1 MKYSGVH
8 KALIIPVEDLD
19 RAAASLRYAIKAHR
33 KAHNLPMNRFK
44 HEGLVDDVYMV
55 ESVILDAAKCIGLDL
70 GAARVGEL
78 DVSDAG

>member
-1 MKYSGVH
+1 
-8 KALIIPVEDLD
+8 
-19 RAAASLRYAIKAHR
+19 
-33 KAHNLPMNRFK
+33 MNRFK